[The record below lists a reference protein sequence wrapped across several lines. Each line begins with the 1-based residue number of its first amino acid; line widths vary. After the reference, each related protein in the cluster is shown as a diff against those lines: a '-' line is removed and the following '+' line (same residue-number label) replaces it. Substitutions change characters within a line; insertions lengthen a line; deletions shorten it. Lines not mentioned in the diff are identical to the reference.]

1 MYLRERLFDLISAV
15 DACVI
20 YFVVGT
26 FAASATSSVFASE
39 ENYLSV
45 FLNDKLTVK
54 CLLSPLQ

>member
-1 MYLRERLFDLISAV
+1 MCLRGRLFDLISTV

-26 FAASATSSVFASE
+26 FAASATSSVFAYK

-45 FLNDKLTVK
+45 SLNDKLT
-54 CLLSPLQ
+54 L